1 MKELTSSDYSFPSFI
16 EGNCLYVDKTEYIW
30 KLANFSK
37 GLFFLSRP
45 RRFGK
50 SLTIS
55 TLKAFFEGRKELF
68 KGLAIYDKP
77 HDWKKYPVLHFN
89 FGDTAIEQRN
99 RNRAQSR
106 NRPGFS
112 ENQRKDRAQNAAS
125 EKLKACHAD
134 TVRFRREIIDRQNV
148 HRIHE
153 RTNQKKEISF
163 WDSSFRNIQQ
173 IGSGKGGCCSAPQQ
187 SGGGGKRGRPP
198 EP

>member
-1 MKELTSSDYSFPSFI
+1 MYA
-16 EGNCLYVDKTEYIW
+16 DKTEYIW
-30 KLANFSK
+30 KLFQQKRS
-37 GLFFLSRP
+37 GFFLSRP

-50 SLTIS
+50 SLTVSI
-55 TLKAFFEGRKELF
+55 LKAFFEGRKELF
-68 KGLAIYDKP
+68 KGLAVYDKP

-163 WDSSFRNIQQ
+163 LDSSFRNIQQ
-173 IGSGKGGCCSAPQQ
+173 IGSAREAAAPHH
-187 SGGGGKRGRPP
+187 SSLGGGGKRGRPP